1 LPIKINKILRF
12 YRGGVMKAL
21 NRIMAILL
29 ILGTLVSLFPA
40 NAGAAGS
47 PVYIYVDSYV
57 SGKVRISWGFIS
69 GIDSIEIRYN
79 KPDEISKE
87 TISLPADATNC
98 EISGLE
104 NDYIYNIE
112 LYAIKGGTEERRG
125 LLFFLP
131 GITFKSEIVEEP
143 MTDDVPPYDPAGGRE
158 IGTKPRLKLSWNI
171 PRIFNGTGFV
181 YAKDALSYIQGQINS
196 VYGTSYNIKSFNY
209 QINISQD
216 SQNMSGNAAVEIK
229 QEASGYT
236 ATVSGGI
243 SSTSVNIAGDS
254 MEIEL
259 VGRKDRNTDLP
270 VSAGPGELP
279 HPDILPGTIYF
290 MNIQTRIDGFQDAV
304 VLGRDGYSPLEG
316 KAYTYTPIRFQI
328 FKDEQDNINVKVY
341 TINQGSLLLPNLYY
355 EVQSNTI
362 DSAYGWKL
370 RARLDPDYFK
380 DSSGKN
386 MEYGLIPI
394 ISEDGQDDGSKE
406 NRVFYRVVVTSEDA
420 DIIRSQSLSYI
431 VKLDKSRPPI
441 PRNITVIDRNAAI
454 DENSG
459 RMTTDVTISW
469 DEPLNWKEIKEN
481 TDENNDI
488 YFCFML
494 NISQTDITQKPY
506 PPLIDDVN
514 GIEYEDYF
522 PAKYRLVKYVNAR
535 SVLLT
540 DENADKIRENNGRL
554 EYTLKGFDL
563 FTGTDKDGNKIDFSS
578 QFRGKMGI
586 EDDYPDFLLSNRV
599 YYLQMFTVKGD
610 PQAADDIMGIASDNS
625 VTVSFTTLSFKEK
638 EVPLPDNFKLVE
650 PDGNTYVKD
659 GDSISN
665 IIKLQFNKI
674 SSIKWSD
681 YTVYNF
687 DNKVYYDLYM
697 STASDGGF
705 ILIGSTDD
713 VHSEYVDKN
722 NVEFVEVDDGGNKY
736 IVATIKDFTKDP
748 AVTSFGYKLTPNT
761 TYYFKIKTRFVI
773 AKKGSDPVYP
783 GDYDI
788 RESQYSFILP
798 VTTVKG
804 DVTPPDPS
812 EKVPLAPTDFSIALD
827 ENGNELRTA
836 TSVVFNWTRQEN
848 DVKYT
853 LICTSKRL
861 PMNADPSQYLN
872 DPLYQE
878 FKKAFNIDSSKVGL
892 EFDPGVPADQYPEG
906 FEYKNLTK
914 MCIYK
919 LDEWLFPNRLYFFSL
934 RAENKDNGNLSP
946 WISIPVTTRL
956 IEAPELLEVV
966 KRGELGFFWTD
977 SSREAK
983 PEDYNIYIK
992 GPKDKDYKLVPR
1004 SQCTVVRDSRM
1015 VPVGGEAHYVYYGRI
1030 KDLELNTSYSTRVYR
1045 GSENKVL
1052 VYQKAGASTRN
1063 GYYEL
1068 EVKWKGIKGYRYEI
1082 AIKPADEVDYITLT
1096 PEDLEMYT
1104 DIDGNRNPYY
1114 IEETLQTYNS
1124 DDVYYFA
1131 RIKSMLV
1138 TLPNGLKER
1147 RTLQSNKKYHIKV
1160 RAVKID
1166 PVDST
1171 LAAYSKYTGPVEAR
1185 TEFNQDDY
1193 DKDKDQE
1200 DREIKFR
1207 DKISYLEERLFW
1219 RVDIGNNTANK
1230 ILLKNERVVNVIE
1243 NSPGSSLT
1251 IDISEFVQNLDK
1263 DIVYIP
1269 LGVIS
1274 AVNSKGKSLVLK
1286 TSQAEFTVRPGT
1298 LDTENIDILKSLN
1311 KSPLVSDVL
1320 VELTILRTG
1329 SGNVKLPEGTQAVS
1343 KVIDLNLQA
1352 VGINRKVA
1360 DLEKMIHGRLYD
1372 EEDGLV
1378 SEKLNLLLSTYTG
1391 SGKNASGF
1399 LDQYINELVKLV
1411 ETELS
1416 GYIGSTIETLKIRN
1430 MSGGINSFSSPIQAK
1445 LFFTNGNGHKYPYVL
1460 YNGKSSWQK
1469 ITSNVV
1475 TYTNSLVFRPT
1486 GTGKFVIL
1494 AAWNAASDMPD
1505 SHWAKKD
1512 VEKFLSKY
1520 DLSDVFYGID
1530 KTFAP
1535 EDLVT
1540 AREIVLLY
1548 EKVTD
1553 RADEGAGLD
1562 IRAKVK
1568 NFGLDDIINVNR
1580 IMGLV
1585 TKQETAAIITRIY
1598 CEKMGVRIE
1607 SLRLGRNVYVNDENY
1622 IDKSFERAVMFVV
1635 DSGIL
1640 KLDANGNFN
1649 PKASVSRAQVISAF
1663 VRMLEKTG
1671 DL

>member
-1 LPIKINKILRF
+1 MKVLNKILAVF
-12 YRGGVMKAL
+12 
-21 NRIMAILL
+21 L
-29 ILGTLVSLFPA
+29 IFVTLAGIFPA
-40 NAGAAGS
+40 NAFAAGS

-57 SGKVRISWGFIS
+57 SGKVRISWDFIS
-69 GIDSIEIRYN
+69 GIDSIEIGYN
-79 KPDEISKE
+79 KPGEISKE
-87 TISLPADATNC
+87 IISLPADATNC

-112 LYAIKGGTEERRG
+112 LYTIKGGTKERRG

-131 GITFKSEIVEEP
+131 GITFRSEIVEEP
-143 MTDDVPPYDPAGGRE
+143 MDDENVPPYDPAGGRE

-171 PRIFNGTGFV
+171 PRIFISSETDPKFE
-181 YAKDALSYIQGQINS
+181 YANEALLYIQDQINN
-196 VYGTSYNIKSFNY
+196 VYGTSYNIKSFDY

-216 SQNMSGNAAVEIK
+216 SQDMSGNAAVEIK
-229 QEASGYT
+229 QEGSGYI
-236 ATVSGGI
+236 ATVSGGT
-243 SSTSVNIAGDS
+243 SSTSVNIADGR

-259 VGRKDRNTDLP
+259 LGRKDRNTALP
-270 VSAGPGELP
+270 SPTADGELP

-290 MNIQTRIDGFQDAV
+290 MNIQTKIDEYQDAV

-328 FKDEQDNINVKVY
+328 FKDEQDNVNVKVY

-355 EVQSNTI
+355 EVQSNTVN
-362 DSAYGWKL
+362 SAYGWKL

-380 DSSGKN
+380 DASGKN
-386 MEYGLIPI
+386 LEYGLIPI
-394 ISEDGQDDGSKE
+394 ISEGGEDDGSKE
-406 NRVFYRVVVTSEDA
+406 NKIYYRVVVTSENA
-420 DIIRSQSLSYI
+420 DVLKSQALSYI
-431 VKLDKSRPPI
+431 IKLDKSKPPI
-441 PRNITVIDRNAAI
+441 PKDVKIIDRIAAI
-454 DENSG
+454 DEDSG
-459 RMTTDVTISW
+459 RMSTDVTISW
-469 DEPLNWKEIKEN
+469 DEPLSWKEIKEN
-481 TDENNDI
+481 PDDNNDI

-494 NISQTDITQKPY
+494 NISQTDITQRPY
-506 PPLIDDVN
+506 PPLIDEVN
-514 GIEYEDYF
+514 GIEHEDYF

-535 SVLLT
+535 SVLLS

-563 FTGTDKDGNKIDFSS
+563 FTWTDKDGNKFEFSS
-578 QFRGKMGI
+578 EFRQKMGI

-610 PQAADDIMGIASDNS
+610 PQAVDDIMDIASDKS

-638 EVPLPDNFKLVE
+638 EVPLPDNFRLAE
-650 PDGNTYVKD
+650 PDGNTYVKE
-659 GDSISN
+659 GDAISN

-674 SSIKWSD
+674 SNIKWDD
-681 YTVYNF
+681 YTVYSY
-687 DNKVYYDLYM
+687 DNRVFYDLYM

-705 ILIGSTDD
+705 ILIGSTSNINDD
-713 VHSEYVDKN
+713 EYMQKN
-722 NVEFVEVDDGGNKY
+722 NVEFMEVDEGGNKY
-736 IVATIKDFTKDP
+736 IVAKIKDFTKDP
-748 AVTSFGYKLTPNT
+748 AITSFGYKLTPNT
-761 TYYFKIKTRFVI
+761 TYYFKLKTRFVM
-773 AKKGSDPVYP
+773 ARKDPATYP
-783 GDYDI
+783 DDYDI
-788 RESQYSFILP
+788 RESQYSFILS

-804 DVTPPDPS
+804 DITPPDPS
-812 EKVPLAPTDFSIALD
+812 EKVPLAPSDFSIALD

-878 FKKAFNIDSSKVGL
+878 FKKAFNIDSSEVGI
-892 EFDPGVPADQYPEG
+892 EFDPGLPADQNPEG
-906 FEYKNLTK
+906 FEYKDSTK
-914 MCIYK
+914 LCIYK

-934 RAENKDNGNLSP
+934 RAENKDNGNVSP

-956 IEAPELLEVV
+956 IEAPEYLEAL

-977 SSREAK
+977 SISQAK

-992 GPKDKDYKLVPR
+992 GPNDKDYKLVPR
-1004 SQCTVVRDSRM
+1004 SQCTVVKDSKP
-1015 VPVGGEAHYVYYGRI
+1015 VPAGGEIHYVYYGRV
-1030 KDLELNTSYSTRVYR
+1030 KDLELNTSYDIRVYR
-1045 GSENKVL
+1045 GSEDKVL
-1052 VYQKAGASTRN
+1052 VYQKTGASTRN
-1063 GYYEL
+1063 VYYEL

-1082 AIKPADEVDYITLT
+1082 AIKLADEVDYVILT
-1096 PEDLEMYT
+1096 PEDLEIYT

-1114 IEETLQTYNS
+1114 TEETLQTYNS
-1124 DDVYYFA
+1124 DDMYYFA

-1147 RTLQSNKKYHIKV
+1147 KPLQSNKKYHIKV

-1166 PVDST
+1166 PVDT
-1171 LAAYSKYTGPVEAR
+1171 TIAAYSKYTGPVEAR

-1193 DKDKDQE
+1193 EKDKDQE

-1207 DKISYLEERLFW
+1207 DKISQLEERLFW
-1219 RVDIGNNTANK
+1219 RVDIRNNSANK
-1230 ILLKNERVVNVIE
+1230 ILLRNEKVVNVLQ

-1251 IDISEFVQNLDK
+1251 IDISGFVQNLDT

-1269 LGVIS
+1269 LGVIN
-1274 AVNSKGKSLVLK
+1274 AVNSKGKNLVIK
-1286 TSQAEFTVRPGT
+1286 TSQAEFTIRPGT
-1298 LDTENIDILKSLN
+1298 LNTESIDILRTLN
-1311 KSPLVSDVL
+1311 KNPMTSDVL
-1320 VELTILRTG
+1320 IELTILRTG
-1329 SGNVKLPEGTQAVS
+1329 SGSLKLPESTQAAS
-1343 KVIDLNLQA
+1343 KVIDLNLHA
-1352 VGINRKVA
+1352 AGINRTA
-1360 DLEKMIHGRLYD
+1360 AELEKMIHDRLYN

-1391 SGKNASGF
+1391 SGKSASG
-1399 LDQYINELVKLV
+1399 LLEQYIDELVKLV

-1416 GYIGSTIETLKIRN
+1416 AFIGSTIGAIKISG
-1430 MSGGINSFSSPIQAK
+1430 MSGSINSFSSPMLAK
-1445 LFFTNGNGHKYPYVL
+1445 LFFSNTKGLKYPYVL

-1475 TYTNSLVFRPT
+1475 TYTNYLVFQPT
-1486 GTGKFVIL
+1486 GTGKFVVL
-1494 AAWNAASDMPD
+1494 LAWNAASDMPD
-1505 SHWAKKD
+1505 GHWAKRD

-1535 EDLVT
+1535 EDNVT
-1540 AREIVLLY
+1540 AKEIVLLY
-1548 EKVTD
+1548 EVVMD
-1553 RADEGAGLD
+1553 LDDENAGLD
-1562 IRAKVK
+1562 IRTKVK
-1568 NFGLDDIINVNR
+1568 NLGLGDIINVNR

-1585 TKQETAAIITRIY
+1585 TKQETAAVIARIF
-1598 CEKMGVRIE
+1598 CAKMGIRIE
-1607 SLRLGRNVYVNDENY
+1607 NIKLGRNVYINDEIY
-1622 IDKSFERAVMFVV
+1622 VDSSFEKAVMFVV
-1635 DSGIL
+1635 DNSIL

-1649 PKASVSRAQVISAF
+1649 PKASVSRAEVISAF
-1663 VRMLEKTG
+1663 VKVLEKTG